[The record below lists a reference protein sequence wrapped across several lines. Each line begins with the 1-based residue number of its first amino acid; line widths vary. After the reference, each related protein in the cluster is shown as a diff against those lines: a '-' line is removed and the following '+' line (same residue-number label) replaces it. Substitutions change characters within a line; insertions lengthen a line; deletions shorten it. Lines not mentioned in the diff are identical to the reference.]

1 MIKPVTFNAAQ
12 NFKANLYALETGAR
26 FVDSSMANGYYKGYG
41 DELDATLIGTSA
53 IRIGSGAI
61 LVQGRMV
68 EIVTS
73 ETVPIAYENGKVGF
87 VICRIE
93 TMKDG
98 ENCTLIVK
106 TAPTFEDISIVQ
118 ENTYAYESETENR
131 TYELPLYRFTMQNNT
146 IGSIEKLIKPVHDLE
161 EIIKQVYPIGAIY
174 MSVVD
179 TSPALLFG
187 GVWSIWGQG
196 LVPVGVKTND
206 SAFMTAERTG
216 GEYHHTLTE
225 YEMPSHQHIQ
235 RIQRS
240 YWSMK
245 QVSGEGAIYAT
256 IDWQQYRTS
265 NSELFETTEW
275 AGGGLSHNNMQPY
288 ITCYMWKRI
297 A

>member
-1 MIKPVTFNAAQ
+1 MIKPVTFKAAQ

-73 ETVPIAYENGKVGF
+73 ETVPIAYENGKAGF

-98 ENCTLIVK
+98 ENCTLIVR

-196 LVPVGVKTND
+196 RVPVGVNEADTR
-206 SAFMTAERTG
+206 FMDTEQTG
-216 GEYHHTLTE
+216 GEYEHTLTVD
-225 YEMPSHQHIQ
+225 EMPSHSHSFWMQTESANLNNPNEATGYRHQ
-235 RIQRS
+235 AYRQDRNN
-240 YWSMK
+240 K
-245 QVSGEGAIYAT
+245 IYSESVG
-256 IDWQQYRTS
+256 S
-265 NSELFETTEW
+265 NY
-275 AGGGLSHNNMQPY
+275 AHNNMQPY

-297 A
+297 G